1 MRRLQDQPSGAHE
14 VLTGVIQNRFFF
26 PTLRASVLAGIAV
39 AASMMGSVQG
49 LAQAAPQASPQTT
62 PQTDPA
68 LQTQT
73 PTTTP
78 QGTTGASTD
87 STGQPVATVPLSPYT
102 RGKKKKA
109 DPDDKVLQS
118 KDTKKALKKDEKV
131 QSLAGA
137 DAKLPD
143 KQLYDKALVA
153 MNKGHFDVA
162 RLDLQTMLNTY
173 PDSQYQM
180 RAKLAIADS
189 WYKEGGTAAL
199 TQAESEYADFRVFF
213 PNAPEAAEAQMRI
226 GDIYFRQMD
235 KPDRDY
241 AKTLH
246 AEEEYRRMLTD
257 YPNAP
262 KQLMVQ
268 AKQRLREVQEVLATR
283 EATIAAYYATRE
295 NWAAVIARY
304 QTVADTYP
312 LYSHLDDALVGLG
325 DAYEAQARYVRGL
338 KVQGQGEAGK
348 AKLEQLYDGLA
359 ADCYRKVVLEHS
371 AAPHV
376 EDARER
382 LEAMG
387 LPVPTP
393 TAAQVA
399 ASEALENSRSTYT
412 LASRAKVM
420 FLHQPDT
427 VVAARDGDP
436 SLSDPKPMTAPT
448 VLKRVNEDFK
458 SAFAAPAATTPAV
471 ATGPT
476 VAEPAPAGKSPAAAT
491 PAAPL
496 AFQEVGNGVDG
507 APTPAANLTAVPAAG
522 TSSVGGTGLGVEIV
536 PPGTPDA
543 VDSVAPATGARD
555 ASLGLKAVGP
565 VGGGALPPVEKA
577 TQAPDPVNEVD
588 GQRTPAAQALP
599 AKGKAAKPEFDK
611 ADESSSKHKKKKGLK
626 KLDPLPQ

>member
-1 MRRLQDQPSGAHE
+1 MIPNTIQDRS
-14 VLTGVIQNRFFF
+14 FF
-26 PTLRASVLAGIAV
+26 PTLRASVLAGAALAV
-39 AASMMGSVQG
+39 FITGGVSS
-49 LAQAAPQASPQTT
+49 LAQAAPQTTPQTT

-78 QGTTGASTD
+78 QGTTGGSTD
-87 STGQPVATVPLSPYT
+87 SAGQSVPTATLSPYT

-109 DPDDKVLQS
+109 DPDDKVVQS
-118 KDTKKALKKDEKV
+118 KDTKKALKKDVKV

-241 AKTLH
+241 AKTIH

-262 KQLMVQ
+262 KQLMTQ

-312 LYSHLDDALVGLG
+312 LYSHMDDALVGLG
-325 DAYEAQARYVRGL
+325 DAYEAEARYVRGL
-338 KVQGQGEAGK
+338 KVQGSGEAGK
-348 AKLEQLYDGLA
+348 AKLEELYDGLA

-371 AAPHV
+371 SAPHV

-382 LEAMG
+382 LEAMS

-393 TAAQVA
+393 TAAQMA
-399 ASEALENSRSTYT
+399 ASEALESSRSTYT
-412 LASRAKVM
+412 LATRAKVM

-436 SLSDPKPMTAPT
+436 TLSDPKPMTAPT
-448 VLKRVNEDFK
+448 VVKRVNEDFK
-458 SAFAAPAATTPAV
+458 TAFTPAPAGASPV
-471 ATGPT
+471 VVNGPT
-476 VAEPAPAGKSPAAAT
+476 VAETPRERPAAAST
-491 PAAPL
+491 AAAPL
-496 AFQEVGNGVDG
+496 ALQDVGTGVDG
-507 APTPAANLTAVPAAG
+507 APSTANLTATPAG
-522 TSSVGGTGLGVEIV
+522 TRSVGGGSGIGAEIV
-536 PPGTPDA
+536 APGTPDA
-543 VDSVAPATGARD
+543 VDTAVPAAGY
-555 ASLGLKAVGP
+555 GLKAVGP
-565 VGGGALPPVEKA
+565 VGGGALPPVERA

-588 GQRTPAAQALP
+588 GKKTPEAQALP
-599 AKGKAAKPEFDK
+599 VKGKAAKPEFDK

>member
-1 MRRLQDQPSGAHE
+1 MIQD
-14 VLTGVIQNRFFF
+14 RFF
-26 PTLRASVLAGIAV
+26 PTLRASVLAGVAV
-39 AASMMGSVQG
+39 AASVTGSVQS
-49 LAQAAPQASPQTT
+49 LAQAAPQTT
-62 PQTDPA
+62 SQTDPA

-78 QGTTGASTD
+78 QGTTGGSTD
-87 STGQPVATVPLSPYT
+87 SAGQPVATVPLSPYT

-109 DPDDKVLQS
+109 DPADKVLQS

-143 KQLYDKALVA
+143 KQLYDKAIVA
-153 MNKGHFDVA
+153 MGKGHFDVA

-241 AKTLH
+241 AKTIH

-262 KQLMVQ
+262 KQLMTQ

-283 EATIAAYYATRE
+283 EATIAAYYASRE

-312 LYSHLDDALVGLG
+312 QYSHMDDALVGLG

-338 KVQGQGEAGK
+338 KVQQGSGEAGK
-348 AKLEQLYDGLA
+348 ARLEELYDGLA
-359 ADCYRKVVLEHS
+359 ADQYRKVVLEHS

-382 LEAMG
+382 LEAMN

-399 ASEALENSRSTYT
+399 ASETLENSRSTYT

-436 SLSDPKPMTAPT
+436 SLSDPKPTTAPT

-458 SAFAAPAATTPAV
+458 TAFTPAPAV
-471 ATGPT
+471 ATPV
-476 VAEPAPAGKSPAAAT
+476 VATAPSAAETPAARPAT
-491 PAAPL
+491 TAPAAPL
-496 AFQEVGNGVDG
+496 AFQEVGTGVDG
-507 APTPAANLTAVPAAG
+507 APSTANLTAAPTAR
-522 TSSVGGTGLGVEIV
+522 TSTGGGGTGIGVEIL

-543 VDSVAPATGARD
+543 VDSAAPAPGARD
-555 ASLGLKAVGP
+555 ANYGLKAVGP
-565 VGGGALPPVEKA
+565 TGAGTLPPIEKA

-588 GQRTPAAQALP
+588 GQKTPAAQALP

>member
-1 MRRLQDQPSGAHE
+1 MTHDR
-14 VLTGVIQNRFFF
+14 FF
-26 PTLRASVLAGIAV
+26 PTLRASVLAGVAV
-39 AASMMGSVQG
+39 AAFVTGSVAG
-49 LAQAAPQASPQTT
+49 LAQAAPQTT

-73 PTTTP
+73 PTTAP
-78 QGTTGASTD
+78 QSTTGGSTD
-87 STGQPVATVPLSPYT
+87 SAGQPVATVPLSPYT

-109 DPDDKVLQS
+109 DPADKVLQS
-118 KDTKKALKKDEKV
+118 KDTKKAIKKDEKV

-262 KQLMVQ
+262 KQLMAQ

-283 EATIAAYYATRE
+283 EAAIAAFYATRE

-312 LYSHLDDALVGLG
+312 LYSHMDDALVGLG
-325 DAYEAQARYVRGL
+325 DAYEAQAKYVRGL
-338 KVQGQGEAGK
+338 KVQGVQAEAGK
-348 AKLEQLYDGLA
+348 AKLEELYDRLA
-359 ADCYRKVVLEHS
+359 ADQYRKVVLEHS

-387 LPVPTP
+387 VPVPTP
-393 TAAQVA
+393 TAEQVA

-427 VVAARDGDP
+427 VVAARNGDP
-436 SLSDPKPMTAPT
+436 TLSDPKPITAPA

-458 SAFAAPAATTPAV
+458 TAFAAPSAAGSAPPV
-471 ATGPT
+471 ANEPT
-476 VAEPAPAGKSPAAAT
+476 VPEAAAVKPAPAAAS
-491 PAAPL
+491 AAPL
-496 AFQEVGNGVDG
+496 TLQDVGTGVDG
-507 APTPAANLTAVPAAG
+507 APSTAANLTAAPSAA
-522 TSSVGGTGLGVEIV
+522 TRSVGGGGTGIGVEIV

-543 VDSVAPATGARD
+543 VDAAAPAAGARD
-555 ASLGLKAVGP
+555 AGYGLKAVGP
-565 VGGGALPPVEKA
+565 VGGGPLPPVEKA

-588 GQRTPAAQALP
+588 GQKTPAAQALP

>member
-1 MRRLQDQPSGAHE
+1 MQ
-14 VLTGVIQNRFFF
+14 GV
-26 PTLRASVLAGIAV
+26 
-39 AASMMGSVQG
+39 
-49 LAQAAPQASPQTT
+49 AQAAPQSAPQTT
-62 PQTDPA
+62 VQTDPA

-78 QGTTGASTD
+78 QGTTGGSTD
-87 STGQPVATVPLSPYT
+87 SAGQSVPTATLSPYT

-109 DPDDKVLQS
+109 DPADKVLQS
-118 KDTKKALKKDEKV
+118 KDTKKAIKKDVKV

-241 AKTLH
+241 AKTIH

-262 KQLMVQ
+262 KQLMTQ

-312 LYSHLDDALVGLG
+312 LYSHMDDALVGLG

-338 KVQGQGEAGK
+338 KVQGNQAEAGK
-348 AKLEQLYDGLA
+348 AKLEELYDGLA
-359 ADCYRKVVLEHS
+359 ADQYRKVVLEHS

-382 LEAMG
+382 LEAMN

-393 TAAQVA
+393 TAAQMA

-458 SAFAAPAATTPAV
+458 TAFTPAPATAAAPSAAN
-471 ATGPT
+471 GPT
-476 VAEPAPAGKSPAAAT
+476 VPETAAARPVAATT

-496 AFQEVGNGVDG
+496 ALQEVGTGVDG
-507 APTPAANLTAVPAAG
+507 APTPAVNLTAAPTAG
-522 TSSVGGTGLGVEIV
+522 TGSVGGGTGIGVEIV

-543 VDSVAPATGARD
+543 VDTAAPASGARD
-555 ASLGLKAVGP
+555 ANYGLKAVGP
-565 VGGGALPPVEKA
+565 VGGGTLPPVEKA

-588 GQRTPAAQALP
+588 GQKTPAAQALP

>member
-1 MRRLQDQPSGAHE
+1 MIQD
-14 VLTGVIQNRFFF
+14 RFFF
-26 PTLRASVLAGIAV
+26 PTLRASVLAGVAV
-39 AASMMGSVQG
+39 AASITGSVRS
-49 LAQAAPQASPQTT
+49 LAQAAPQTT
-62 PQTDPA
+62 AQTDPA

-87 STGQPVATVPLSPYT
+87 SAGQPVATVPLSPYT

-109 DPDDKVLQS
+109 DPADKVLQS
-118 KDTKKALKKDEKV
+118 KDTKKAIKKDEKV

-143 KQLYDKALVA
+143 KLLYDKSIVA

-241 AKTLH
+241 AKTIH

-262 KQLMVQ
+262 KTLMVQ

-283 EATIAAYYATRE
+283 EATIAAYYASRE

-312 LYSHLDDALVGLG
+312 QYSHMDDALVGLG

-348 AKLEQLYDGLA
+348 ARLEQLYDGLA
-359 ADCYRKVVLEHS
+359 ADQYRKVVLEHS

-427 VVAARDGDP
+427 VVAAREGDP
-436 SLSDPKPMTAPT
+436 SLSDPKPMTAPA

-458 SAFAAPAATTPAV
+458 TAFAAVPANAAAPPV
-471 ATGPT
+471 ANGPT
-476 VAEPAPAGKSPAAAT
+476 VPETAAVKPAPVTT

-496 AFQEVGNGVDG
+496 ALQDVGTGVDG
-507 APTPAANLTAVPAAG
+507 APSAAANLTVAPPTG
-522 TSSVGGTGLGVEIV
+522 TGSVGGGTGIGVEIV

-543 VDSVAPATGARD
+543 VDTAAPAVGARD
-555 ASLGLKAVGP
+555 AGFGLKAVGP
-565 VGGGALPPVEKA
+565 VGSGALPPVEKA
-577 TQAPDPVNEVD
+577 APAPDPVNEVD
-588 GQRTPAAQALP
+588 GQRTPAAQAAP